1 VWVTSIPEPPVSSG
15 HLYTAWSLMRAPA
28 KSYEITEAAPRL
40 GAPPKSRRKK
50 RFRGHARADAPG
62 VKGRC
67 IRRRCSSVRQVFA
80 TMWATIVM
88 NWVIATLIVAAVVVW
103 IIVQWRIWRS
113 RAVR

>member
-1 VWVTSIPEPPVSSG
+1 
-15 HLYTAWSLMRAPA
+15 MRAPA
-28 KSYEITEAAPRL
+28 KSYEINEAAPRL

-50 RFRGHARADAPG
+50 RFRGHARGCARGQGALHPPPL
-62 VKGRC
+62 
-67 IRRRCSSVRQVFA
+67 FA

-88 NWVIATLIVAAVVVW
+88 NWVIATLILAVVVVW